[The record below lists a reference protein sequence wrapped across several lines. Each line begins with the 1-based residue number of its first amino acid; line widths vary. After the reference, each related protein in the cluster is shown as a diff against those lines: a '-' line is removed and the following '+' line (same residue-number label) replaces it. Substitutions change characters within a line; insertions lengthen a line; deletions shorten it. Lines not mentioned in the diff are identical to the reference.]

1 MKETYLL
8 IYTRYKFLIFL
19 VYTLISAFGLF
30 LQYINEV
37 LSISSILSI
46 FLSTFFCLYAWF
58 NGTFT
63 FVFAIDGNSSTGEV
77 YRRWCVIIFS
87 SLFYVYT
94 LIDPFFNH
102 Y

>member
-8 IYTRYKFLIFL
+8 IYTRYKFLIFS

-37 LSISSILSI
+37 LSVSFSLSI

-63 FVFAIDGNSSTGEV
+63 FVFAIDVNSSTGEV

-94 LIDPFFNH
+94 LIDPFL
-102 Y
+102 